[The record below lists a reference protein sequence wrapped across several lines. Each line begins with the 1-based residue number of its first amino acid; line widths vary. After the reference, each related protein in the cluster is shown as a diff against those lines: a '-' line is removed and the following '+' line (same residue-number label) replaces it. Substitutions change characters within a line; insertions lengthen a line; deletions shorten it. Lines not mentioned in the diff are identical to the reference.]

1 MQHLIWL
8 CGDANAL
15 YDVALGMYDLEL
27 AAMVAA
33 QAQMDPKE
41 FLPYLQVRFL
51 SSSRLAK
58 VIFLRLLSVA
68 FFVRPGTGGHGRGS
82 IADGPERVSPVLA
95 GKK

>member
-8 CGDANAL
+8 CGDADAL

-41 FLPYLQVRFL
+41 FLPYLQVCMICPIFCFDSGFVML
-51 SSSRLAK
+51 SSVQHVL
-58 VIFLRLLSVA
+58 
-68 FFVRPGTGGHGRGS
+68 
-82 IADGPERVSPVLA
+82 SPVFQRRF
-95 GKK
+95 

>member
-8 CGDANAL
+8 CGDADAL

-41 FLPYLQVRFL
+41 FLPYLQVCTIRPIFGFDNNGFMIFFL
-51 SSSRLAK
+51 LQHVLSP
-58 VIFLRLLSVA
+58 VFLRRIRWCS
-68 FFVRPGTGGHGRGS
+68 R
-82 IADGPERVSPVLA
+82 
-95 GKK
+95 